1 MPKKQFEPTTILF
14 PMPTAVIS
22 VGIGESANLITLA
35 WVGTV
40 ASTPAAIGIS
50 IRPSR
55 YSYDILN
62 KTGEFV
68 VNLPD
73 ASQIK
78 IVDFCGTRSGRDIDK
93 WKELNLTKGKP
104 AKTQVPLLEEFPI
117 NIECKVIK
125 TEDLGSHRRY
135 IGKVV
140 AVHVDENALSEG
152 NVDPLKLN
160 PIVYSHDLY
169 FGLQKTPLEEEG
181 FTAEED

>member
-1 MPKKQFEPTTILF
+1 VTKKIFEPTTMFF

-22 VGIGESANLITLA
+22 VGTLEVANLITLA

-62 KTGEFV
+62 ETGEFV
-68 VNLPD
+68 VNIPD
-73 ASQIK
+73 VSHIR
-78 IVDFCGTRSGRDIDK
+78 IVDYCGTRSGRDEDK
-93 WKELNLTKGKP
+93 WEVLNLTKGKP
-104 AKTQVPLLEEFPI
+104 VKTQVPLLEEFPI

-135 IGKVV
+135 IGKVLAIHANEDV
-140 AVHVDENALSEG
+140 LSDG
-152 NVDPLKLN
+152 KVDPLKLN
-160 PIVYSHDLY
+160 PILYSFRKY
-169 FGLQKTPLEEEG
+169 FELKNAPLEKEG
-181 FTAEED
+181 YSTNEK